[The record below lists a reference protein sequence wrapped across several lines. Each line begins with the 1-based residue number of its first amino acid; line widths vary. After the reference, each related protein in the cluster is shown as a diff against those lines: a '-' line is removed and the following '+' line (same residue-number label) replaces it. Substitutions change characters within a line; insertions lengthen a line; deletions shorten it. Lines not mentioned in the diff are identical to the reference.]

1 MRKRALEKNKA
12 LNCYKMTILLRY
24 MKALTKSHQFLWY
37 NPSVAVTPIMRMT
50 IYLPFDSK
58 LRLFTAI
65 IGLFNLIKAYKN
77 KMSEEE
83 ANLTM
88 SSVASED
95 LYGLYEFSSMDLIE
109 PISSIKQKSVS
120 FKKHVNND
128 FEIDKLSAVSSDSEL
143 LKQPATKFNPKTASL
158 AEIKHELRKQ

>member
-1 MRKRALEKNKA
+1 
-12 LNCYKMTILLRY
+12 
-24 MKALTKSHQFLWY
+24 
-37 NPSVAVTPIMRMT
+37 
-50 IYLPFDSK
+50 
-58 LRLFTAI
+58 
-65 IGLFNLIKAYKN
+65 
-77 KMSEEE
+77 MSEEE

-95 LYGLYEFSSMDLIE
+95 YLYGLYEFSSMDLIE